1 MHFGRSTT
9 KLYRAAHFHL
19 CCAIG
24 LVLSRAVSAVHS
36 KHTNS
41 CNGTLIACLG
51 HNHTTFSYW
60 SVFNQIRKGTIS
72 ETYQRPDYEPPANAQ
87 ILAYGESCDEVA
99 LIGQILNAGEHV
111 DINIKGVELAFGLLA
126 FSNCLI
132 TAFDLR
138 MAGQYPYFVLGQ
150 NQEPMLCVNS
160 TTYSSYSYEDIP
172 TPWFISPGALR
183 WLTIV
188 CSGLAILRA
197 YG

>member
-1 MHFGRSTT
+1 MHFRRSTSIN
-9 KLYRAAHFHL
+9 YGAAHIYF

-24 LVLSRAVSAVHS
+24 LVLGRVVSAVHS
-36 KHTNS
+36 EHNTT
-41 CNGTLIACLG
+41 CNGALIACLG
-51 HNHTTFSYW
+51 HNRTVFSYW
-60 SVFNQIRKGTIS
+60 SVFNQIRKGIIS
-72 ETYQRPDYEPPANAQ
+72 ETYQRPDYDPPAFAQ
-87 ILAYGESCDEVA
+87 ILAYGEDCHEVA

-111 DINIKGVELAFGLLA
+111 DIDIKGVELAFGLLA

-138 MAGQYPYFVLGQ
+138 MAGQYPYFVL
-150 NQEPMLCVNS
+150 NNKSEPMLCVNS
-160 TTYSSYSYEDIP
+160 STHSSYSYEDIP

-188 CSGLAILRA
+188 CSGLAIIRA